1 MRNRFAALASA
12 LFLLVLPA
20 AAQPADSATQVPPR
34 AEQRVAGDGEV
45 PDGFV
50 RARQRQ
56 EFRDVVRHGIQATCG
71 TDERPVTCT
80 IVAKRGLKTIDR
92 QSDEIA
98 RPYNRVQFH
107 LELSGRT
114 GRRIIRHGPPVKVTV
129 SVKVVDPD
137 GNVSRDSRR
146 IRLVRDD

>member
-114 GRRIIRHGPPVKVTV
+114 GRRIIRHGPPVEVTV
-129 SVKVVDPD
+129 SIKVVDPD

>member
-1 MRNRFAALASA
+1 MRNRFAALASVLA
-12 LFLLVLPA
+12 CLVVPA
-20 AAQPADSATQVPPR
+20 VAQPAEAPPE
-34 AEQRVAGDGEV
+34 AELRVAGDGEV
-45 PDGFV
+45 PEGFV

-56 EFRDVVRHGIQATCG
+56 EFRDVVRRGIQATCG